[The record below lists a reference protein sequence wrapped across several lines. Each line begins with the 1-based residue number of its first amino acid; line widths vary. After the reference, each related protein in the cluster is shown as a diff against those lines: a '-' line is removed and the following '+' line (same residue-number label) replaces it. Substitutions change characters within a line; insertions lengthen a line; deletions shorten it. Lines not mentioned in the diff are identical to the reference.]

1 MVVLQPMHLKFSG
14 ASARQR
20 GLALVIVIWI
30 LTLMTLMAGS
40 FAKTMRRESSI
51 SYALT
56 AGARAL
62 ALAESSVTLAEFN
75 LSQNDPEQRWRADGT
90 IYEIIGPESRTR
102 IRVFAESGK
111 VDLNTSNEDQ
121 LAAVLSA
128 VIDSDWQQ
136 QDVLNAILDWRDA
149 DDDTRTQGAEKRQ
162 YRLAGLSYG
171 PSNAAFQSIEELQ
184 LVLGM
189 NTAIFAALQ
198 PYITVYSGES
208 VVDQRYAS
216 PELLTILATDLKQ
229 KNVHDAALEQR
240 SENRSE
246 QDGELNDTE
255 QAFTSEGQ
263 TYTIIVEAMVQDEAS
278 AGVEAVARYQ
288 SAEYGLPF
296 ETLDWKQNLQMSSL
310 FNPAM
315 ESQVVTIQDEF
326 RYDDRY

>member
-1 MVVLQPMHLKFSG
+1 MRLKLRVSLG
-14 ASARQR
+14 RQR

-40 FAKTMRRESSI
+40 FAMSMRRESSI
-51 SYALT
+51 SYALI
-56 AGARAL
+56 ASAKAL
-62 ALAESSVTLAEFN
+62 ALAERSVILAEFN
-75 LSQNDPEQRWRADGT
+75 LSQNDLELRWRADGT

-102 IRVFAESGK
+102 IRIFAESGK
-111 VDLNTSNEDQ
+111 VDLNTSNEQQ

-128 VIDSDWQQ
+128 AVDSDWQQ
-136 QDVLNAILDWRDA
+136 QELLNAILDWRDA

-162 YRLAGLSYG
+162 YRLAGLAYG

-189 NTAIFAALQ
+189 NNAIFEFLQ
-198 PYITVYSGES
+198 PFVTVYSGEA

-216 PELLTILATDLKQ
+216 PELLGILASDLKQ
-229 KNVHDAALEQR
+229 KNIHDEALEKR
-240 SENRSE
+240 SQNNTDENA
-246 QDGELNDTE
+246 DLGDTE

-263 TYTIIVEAMVQDEAS
+263 TYTIIVEAMVQNEAS
-278 AGVEAVARYQ
+278 AGVEVVARYQ
-288 SAEYGLPF
+288 SDEYGLPLQ
-296 ETLDWKQNLQMSSL
+296 TLDWKQNLQTSSL
-310 FNPAM
+310 FNPAV